1 MDPENLL
8 EKYSNCNGING
19 INNGVEDNLKPIYS
33 PGLNISTTSD
43 NNTDVNNN
51 ESPLTL
57 QEAVKV
63 LHDEINAVKT
73 INNLR
78 DVLSLCRLM
87 QVSRTLLIL

>member
-1 MDPENLL
+1 M
-8 EKYSNCNGING
+8 
-19 INNGVEDNLKPIYS
+19 NNGVEDKIQERNLTPVCS
-33 PGLNISTTSD
+33 PGLSD
-43 NNTDVNNN
+43 INNN

-57 QEAVKV
+57 QEAVKL

>member
-1 MDPENLL
+1 M
-8 EKYSNCNGING
+8 
-19 INNGVEDNLKPIYS
+19 NNGVEDKIQERNLTPVCS
-33 PGLNISTTSD
+33 PGLNVSTSD
-43 NNTDVNNN
+43 INNN

-57 QEAVKV
+57 QEAVKL